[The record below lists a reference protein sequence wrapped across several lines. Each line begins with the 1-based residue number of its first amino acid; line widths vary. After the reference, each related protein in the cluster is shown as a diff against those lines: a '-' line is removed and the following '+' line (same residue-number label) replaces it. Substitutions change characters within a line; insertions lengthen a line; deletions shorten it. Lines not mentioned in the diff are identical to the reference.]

1 MLAVLV
7 LLAVPA
13 VEEKERTRWF
23 VRPRVVANWRWPMAL
38 VWLRTA
44 GACGNFAVG
53 PHILRGE
60 GCRIGADFIDELG

>member
-23 VRPRVVANWRWPMAL
+23 VRPRVVANWRWL
-38 VWLRTA
+38 WFRLRTA

-60 GCRIGADFIDELG
+60 GCRIGADFVDELG

>member
-23 VRPRVVANWRWPMAL
+23 VRPRVVANWRWLWFGSM
-38 VWLRTA
+38 RTA
-44 GACGNFAVG
+44 GEGGNFAVG

-60 GCRIGADFIDELG
+60 GCRIGADFVDELG